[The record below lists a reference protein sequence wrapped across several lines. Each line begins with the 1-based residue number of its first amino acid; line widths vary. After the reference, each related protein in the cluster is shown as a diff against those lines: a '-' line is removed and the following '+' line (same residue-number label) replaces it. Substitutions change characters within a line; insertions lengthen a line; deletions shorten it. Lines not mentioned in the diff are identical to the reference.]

1 MFYIFWYLNYTRE
14 DRKIRKYVWVVN
26 MTRRLTHIDCF
37 AGPGGICTGFHAA
50 GFETLL
56 AIELVESCVE
66 TYSANHRDVPVINR
80 DIREVTN
87 EEVRAIIG
95 DRQVDVLTSGMPC
108 ETFSTAGSTSRSFYD
123 HRQFLYREAIRI
135 ADAVN
140 AKMILFENVP
150 GIQTKKVEKDSDRLI
165 IEEIYDDLARFGY
178 VYHVQTQ
185 LNAEDFGV
193 PQSRERFFILAS
205 REELPLRVPV
215 ANHSKIVTV
224 EEAFI
229 DLPEQPKET
238 INSVKKKL
246 EKGQE
251 IELDQYK
258 TVDSDYTKLMKDKD
272 FWKLGED
279 DATLTYHFAPEHRA
293 GTLKRLEMIDPGE
306 GLKDLFDKI
315 LTEHGP
321 EEIERLQKE
330 KILPNKWYI
339 QRNRRLFADK
349 TSVTVTSHCLSEL
362 VHPFEHRALT
372 VREVARLQSF
382 PDFYDFKGGKFVA
395 PHKDPQQD
403 KYEQIGDAVPPLLAY
418 HWGLVIKEILEGVL
432 EASR

>member
-1 MFYIFWYLNYTRE
+1 
-14 DRKIRKYVWVVN
+14 

-37 AGPGGICTGFHAA
+37 SGPGGICTGFRAA

-66 TYSANHRDVPVINR
+66 TYTANHKDVPVINK
-80 DIREVTN
+80 DIRDVTE
-87 EEVRAIIG
+87 EEVKRIVG
-95 DRQVDVLTSGMPC
+95 NRVVDILTAGMPC
-108 ETFSTAGSTSRSFYD
+108 ETFSTAGATSRSFYD
-123 HRQFLYREAIRI
+123 HRQFLYREAIRL

-140 AKMILFENVP
+140 ARMILFENVP
-150 GIQTKKVEKDSDRLI
+150 GIQTKKVAKDSDRLI
-165 IEEIYDDLARFGY
+165 IDEIYDDLAKYGY
-178 VYHVQTQ
+178 VHHISAI

-205 REELPLRVPV
+205 REKLDLRVPV
-215 ANHSKIVTV
+215 AKNRKVVTV

-229 DLPEQPKET
+229 DLPEEPKET
-238 INSVKKKL
+238 INSAKKKL
-246 EKGQE
+246 ENGEE
-251 IELDQYK
+251 IEVEQYK
-258 TVDSDYTKLMKDKD
+258 EIDSAYSKLMKDRD
-272 FWKLGED
+272 FWKFEKKEL
-279 DATLTYHFAPEHRA
+279 ALTYHFAPVHRK
-293 GTLKRLEMIDPGE
+293 GTIKRFEMIKQGE
-306 GLKDLFDKI
+306 GLKDLFDK
-315 LTEHGP
+315 LMAEHGP

-339 QRNRRLFADK
+339 QRNRRLSPDK
-349 TSVTVTSHCLSEL
+349 PSVTVTSHCLSEL
-362 VHPFEHRALT
+362 LHPIKNRALT

-418 HWGLVIKEILEGVL
+418 HWGLVIKEILEGVRVP
-432 EASR
+432 EGV